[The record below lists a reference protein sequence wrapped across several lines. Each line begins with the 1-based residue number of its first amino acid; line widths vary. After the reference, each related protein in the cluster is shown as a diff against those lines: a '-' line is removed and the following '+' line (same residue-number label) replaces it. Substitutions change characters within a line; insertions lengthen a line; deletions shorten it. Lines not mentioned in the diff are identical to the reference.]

1 MNATLLSTVNIER
14 LAEVIA
20 DPDNR
25 RNGFGIVRPGNCHR
39 VGPGTEI
46 PLLHEF
52 SPQYG
57 GFIVRT
63 CRISLRQPKPDTA
76 GGAAPLSD
84 AEVV

>member
-1 MNATLLSTVNIER
+1 MNATLLSTLNIER

-52 SPQYG
+52 SLQYG
-57 GFIVRT
+57 GFIVMGRV
-63 CRISLRQPKPDTA
+63 
-76 GGAAPLSD
+76 G
-84 AEVV
+84 